1 MTHEITNNTRSD
13 NEITNNTRSDNE
25 IKIFIFGGIGILI
38 LFITYIYIKI
48 EK

>member
-1 MTHEITNNTRSD
+1 MTHEIT

-25 IKIFIFGGIGILI
+25 IKIFIFGGIGVLI
-38 LFITYIYIKI
+38 LFIIYIYIKI